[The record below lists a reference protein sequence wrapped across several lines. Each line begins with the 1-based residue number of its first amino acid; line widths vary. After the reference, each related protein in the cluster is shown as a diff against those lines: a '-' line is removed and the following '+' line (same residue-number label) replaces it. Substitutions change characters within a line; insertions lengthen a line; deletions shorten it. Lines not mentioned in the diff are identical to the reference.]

1 MQSVLNN
8 TKLYFSFYLMV
19 WLMHLQVCNFLRQR
33 GVEESVVKK
42 FEEEKVSNILVV
54 LYLAPIQGNLCG
66 IRGCI
71 VLS

>member
-54 LYLAPIQGNLCG
+54 LYLAPIQGKLCG
-66 IRGCI
+66 IWGCI